1 MSFTGGRDLFPTFSY
16 GEAIFHDERDSWNSC
31 SIEVPTGRAAGG
43 ESFPPQHPFLLPVA
57 GASASHGVQGPGTAG
72 LDNRRLVSVVRDRGD
87 LPGGRCYTSTL
98 CVGAG

>member
-1 MSFTGGRDLFPTFSY
+1 MP
-16 GEAIFHDERDSWNSC
+16 I
-31 SIEVPTGRAAGG
+31 GRAAGG
-43 ESFPPQHPFLLPVA
+43 ESFLPQHPFLLPVV